1 MLNTNKKVINYINYE
16 CYEKYKILSYS
27 IVCYLYICGKRADS
41 PGYPANYA
49 NGPRFKALVYYT
61 QHAEE
66 AHYQFSLQAVE
77 FFKKLNYGDGF
88 VLDITMDLSQY
99 SYEQLKEYSVVVM
112 LDGYPNT
119 KAERDAFENTWKTEA
134 AG

>member
-1 MLNTNKKVINYINYE
+1 MRTIKFYLT
-16 CYEKYKILSYS
+16 LLFA
-27 IVCYLYICGKRADS
+27 VCTFLVNAQA
-41 PGYPANYA
+41 PQGYPANYA
-49 NGPRFKALVYYT
+49 NAPRFKALVYYT

-88 VLDITMDLSQY
+88 VLDFTMDLSPY
-99 SYEQLKEYSVVVM
+99 TYEKLKEYSVVVM

-119 KAERDAFENTWKTEA
+119 KLNVTLLKNIWKTEE